1 MKSKSASKI
10 KLTSYDDLIGGAV
23 SKDDIQEIPIGQLRD
38 FVDHPFHVNDDDEM
52 NELVESIKT
61 QGILTALLV
70 RPSKKG
76 GYEIVSGH
84 RRKHAAVLAG
94 LTQVPVIIREMSDD
108 DAVRAMVDSNLQ
120 REHILP
126 SEKAFAYRMKMQ
138 AMNHQGVSG
147 GISAETIGKAG
158 KDSARQVYR
167 YVRLTYLRKPILDA
181 VDKDLMGIQ
190 TGVELSYLE
199 PSEQIWLEEIHNTI
213 GKYPSLEQAKKIK
226 IRSEEKTLTKEI
238 LRLLIMGEK
247 RKARTVTLKQNEIN
261 KYFTPDYDEQKMRS
275 VIIELLEEWSNKNK

>member
-1 MKSKSASKI
+1 MKSRSASKI
-10 KLTSYDDLIGGAV
+10 KLTSYDDLIGGTV

-38 FVDHPFHVNDDDEM
+38 FVNHPFHVNDDDEM

-61 QGILTALLV
+61 QGVLTALLV

-94 LTQVPVIIREMSDD
+94 LTQVLVIIREMSDD

-126 SEKAFAYRMKMQ
+126 SEKAFAYKMKMQ

-167 YVRLTYLRKPILDA
+167 YVRLTYLCKPILDA
-181 VDKDLMGIQ
+181 VDKELMGIQ

-199 PSEQIWLEEIHNTI
+199 PSEQIWLEEIHNTT

>member
-1 MKSKSASKI
+1 MKSRSASKI
-10 KLTSYDDLIGGAV
+10 KLTSYDDLIGGTV
-23 SKDDIQEIPIGQLRD
+23 SKDDIQKIPIGQLRD

-61 QGILTALLV
+61 QGVLTALLV

-94 LTQVPVIIREMSDD
+94 LTQVPVIIREMGDD

-126 SEKAFAYRMKMQ
+126 SEKAFAYKMKMQ

-147 GISAETIGKAG
+147 GISADRKST
-158 KDSARQVYR
+158 
-167 YVRLTYLRKPILDA
+167 RLN
-181 VDKDLMGIQ
+181 
-190 TGVELSYLE
+190 S
-199 PSEQIWLEEIHNTI
+199 SH
-213 GKYPSLEQAKKIK
+213 
-226 IRSEEKTLTKEI
+226 
-238 LRLLIMGEK
+238 
-247 RKARTVTLKQNEIN
+247 
-261 KYFTPDYDEQKMRS
+261 
-275 VIIELLEEWSNKNK
+275 

>member
-1 MKSKSASKI
+1 M
-10 KLTSYDDLIGGAV
+10 
-23 SKDDIQEIPIGQLRD
+23 
-38 FVDHPFHVNDDDEM
+38 
-52 NELVESIKT
+52 
-61 QGILTALLV
+61 
-70 RPSKKG
+70 
-76 GYEIVSGH
+76 
-84 RRKHAAVLAG
+84 
-94 LTQVPVIIREMSDD
+94 
-108 DAVRAMVDSNLQ
+108 
-120 REHILP
+120 
-126 SEKAFAYRMKMQ
+126 
-138 AMNHQGVSG
+138 
-147 GISAETIGKAG
+147 
-158 KDSARQVYR
+158 YR

-199 PSEQIWLEEIHNTI
+199 PSEQIWLEEIHNTT

>member
-1 MKSKSASKI
+1 MKGRSASKI
-10 KLTSYDDLIGGAV
+10 KLTSYDELLGGGEETN
-23 SKDDIQEIPIGQLRD
+23 DIQQVALEHLHS
-38 FVDHPFHVNDDDEM
+38 FENHPFQVNDDEAM
-52 NELVESIKT
+52 TELVESVKEE
-61 QGILTALLV
+61 GILTALLV
-70 RPSKKG
+70 RPLG
-76 GYEIVSGH
+76 DGEYEIIAGH
-84 RRKHAAVLAG
+84 RRRHAAQLAG
-94 LTQVPVIIREMSDD
+94 LKEVPVIIRNMDQD
-108 DAVRAMVDSNLQ
+108 TAVRAMVDSNLQ

-199 PSEQIWLEEIHNTI
+199 PSEQIWLEEIHNTT

>member
-1 MKSKSASKI
+1 
-10 KLTSYDDLIGGAV
+10 
-23 SKDDIQEIPIGQLRD
+23 
-38 FVDHPFHVNDDDEM
+38 
-52 NELVESIKT
+52 
-61 QGILTALLV
+61 
-70 RPSKKG
+70 
-76 GYEIVSGH
+76 
-84 RRKHAAVLAG
+84 
-94 LTQVPVIIREMSDD
+94 
-108 DAVRAMVDSNLQ
+108 
-120 REHILP
+120 
-126 SEKAFAYRMKMQ
+126 MKMQ

-199 PSEQIWLEEIHNTI
+199 PSEQIWLEEIHNTT

>member
-1 MKSKSASKI
+1 
-10 KLTSYDDLIGGAV
+10 
-23 SKDDIQEIPIGQLRD
+23 
-38 FVDHPFHVNDDDEM
+38 
-52 NELVESIKT
+52 
-61 QGILTALLV
+61 
-70 RPSKKG
+70 
-76 GYEIVSGH
+76 
-84 RRKHAAVLAG
+84 
-94 LTQVPVIIREMSDD
+94 MSDD

-158 KDSARQVYR
+158 NDSARQVYR

-199 PSEQIWLEEIHNTI
+199 PSEQIWLEEIHNTTGNI
-213 GKYPSLEQAKKIK
+213 QVLN
-226 IRSEEKTLTKEI
+226 R
-238 LRLLIMGEK
+238 R
-247 RKARTVTLKQNEIN
+247 RK
-261 KYFTPDYDEQKMRS
+261 
-275 VIIELLEEWSNKNK
+275 

>member
-1 MKSKSASKI
+1 
-10 KLTSYDDLIGGAV
+10 
-23 SKDDIQEIPIGQLRD
+23 
-38 FVDHPFHVNDDDEM
+38 M

-70 RPSKKG
+70 RSSKKG

-190 TGVELSYLE
+190 TGVELSYLK
-199 PSEQIWLEEIHNTI
+199 PSEQIWLEEIHNTT